1 MRFAAI
7 ALVLLMSAALSG
19 ESTQALGRAQT
30 DWYSRGIIRQQTI
43 NGMTKKKQSPRRK
56 KRKAHATPHRTTTKT
71 PTTKVKSVAK
81 T

>member
-1 MRFAAI
+1 MRVVAI

-19 ESTQALGRAQT
+19 EALGRAQT

-56 KRKAHATPHRTTTKT
+56 KRKAHATSHRTTTK
-71 PTTKVKSVAK
+71 PKSVAK